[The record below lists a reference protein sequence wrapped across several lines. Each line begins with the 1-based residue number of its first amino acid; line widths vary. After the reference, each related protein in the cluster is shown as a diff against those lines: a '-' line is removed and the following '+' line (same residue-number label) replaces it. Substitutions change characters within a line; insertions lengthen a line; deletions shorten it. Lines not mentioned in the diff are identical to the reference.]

1 MKFLTAAA
9 IALSLLAP
17 LSQAA
22 TTLKIATLAPDGTN
36 WMKEMRKAAAT
47 IKKET
52 EGRVSVKYFPG
63 GVQGSDSTVL
73 RKMRINQLQGG
84 MMSIGALADVSNVTQ
99 LYSLPF
105 TFRNLDEV
113 SAVRE
118 EFDPYITDT
127 LAKKGY
133 VILGLSQGGFAYLM
147 SDTPLKSSVDVRNK
161 KVWVPEGDRMSQT
174 IFENGGVQPI
184 SLPVSD
190 VYTSL
195 QTGLIDTVAINP
207 STSIALQW
215 HTKVNYA
222 TDFPLVFLFGMLTVS
237 DKAFSRLSDEDQA
250 IVKRVMRDTF
260 AELDKQNAKDEEGAR
275 QALIQ
280 NGMEFVQLTEEDRV
294 AWRKL
299 AADAMKELRED
310 NVYPVETHNKLVN
323 KLEALRAQQ

>member
-113 SAVRE
+113 SAVRRVG
-118 EFDPYITDT
+118 IWCRS
-127 LAKKGY
+127 GI
-133 VILGLSQGGFAYLM
+133 VRVCHGCNSN
-147 SDTPLKSSVDVRNK
+147 SVC
-161 KVWVPEGDRMSQT
+161 
-174 IFENGGVQPI
+174 
-184 SLPVSD
+184 
-190 VYTSL
+190 
-195 QTGLIDTVAINP
+195 P
-207 STSIALQW
+207 ST
-215 HTKVNYA
+215 
-222 TDFPLVFLFGMLTVS
+222 
-237 DKAFSRLSDEDQA
+237 
-250 IVKRVMRDTF
+250 
-260 AELDKQNAKDEEGAR
+260 KDER
-275 QALIQ
+275 L
-280 NGMEFVQLTEEDRV
+280 
-294 AWRKL
+294 
-299 AADAMKELRED
+299 DACERCRG
-310 NVYPVETHNKLVN
+310 ETP
-323 KLEALRAQQ
+323 

>member
-127 LAKKGY
+127 LAEKGY

-310 NVYPVETHNKLVN
+310 NVYPVETYNKLVN

>member
-310 NVYPVETHNKLVN
+310 NVYPVETYNKLVN

>member
-9 IALSLLAP
+9 IALSLIAP

-127 LAKKGY
+127 LAEKGY

-299 AADAMKELRED
+299 AADAKKALAAD
-310 NVYPVETHNKLVN
+310 DVYPVETYNKLVN